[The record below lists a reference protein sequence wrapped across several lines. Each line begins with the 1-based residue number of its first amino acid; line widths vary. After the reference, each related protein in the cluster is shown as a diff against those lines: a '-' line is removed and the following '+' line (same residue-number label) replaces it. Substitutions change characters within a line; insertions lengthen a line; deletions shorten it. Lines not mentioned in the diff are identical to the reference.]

1 MELSE
6 AVFSVWEVPLPPP
19 WRKVNDGRYV
29 NEFTGEESHR
39 HPALRFVP
47 STGPLVPVAPE
58 EDPQQTVRPY
68 HGEVGEEG
76 SQVTTATAL
85 TTTTTSRKGVKS
97 WDFRCMWK
105 ELGLFGNV
113 NSYGLTIRY
122 YEDGES
128 VIKFDGL
135 DGKWHFSQ
143 LEGPYGP
150 VDRYDLFV
158 GAKIRVFGRHLTIS
172 ATSASTCQWIDE
184 EGKRLMKKQDWLQS
198 KIESVGSTPVVRRN
212 PRIGEKCDFMKKA
225 NSGNADLRRIGN
237 ENTKLQEQLAQ
248 LGMARIA
255 AVP

>member
-6 AVFSVWEVPLPPP
+6 VDVWSVPLPPP
-19 WRKVNDGRYV
+19 WRRDQDGSYV
-29 NEFTGEESHR
+29 NEYTGEVSDR
-39 HPALRFVP
+39 HPAQRFVP
-47 STGPLVPVAPE
+47 MSGALVPAAPE
-58 EDPQQTVRPY
+58 EDPQQTGRPY
-68 HGEVGEEG
+68 HGEVGGEG

-85 TTTTTSRKGVKS
+85 TTTTSRKGVKS

-113 NSYGLTIRY
+113 NSYGLMIRY
-122 YEDGES
+122 YEDGET

-225 NSGNADLRRIGN
+225 NSGNADLRRLCN
-237 ENTKLQEQLAQ
+237 ENAKLKEQLAQ

-255 AVP
+255 AAP